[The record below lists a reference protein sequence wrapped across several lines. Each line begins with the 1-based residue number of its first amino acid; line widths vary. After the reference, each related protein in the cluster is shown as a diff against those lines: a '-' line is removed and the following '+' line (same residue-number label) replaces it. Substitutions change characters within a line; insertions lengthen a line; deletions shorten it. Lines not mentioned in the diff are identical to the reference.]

1 MKKIKLSYVL
11 TTFNKYSF
19 IKEVLPELVQN
30 KKNDE
35 EIIVIDGGSND
46 GTFEYLRGQYNL
58 GNIDYF
64 LSEKDKGEAHGFN
77 KGFLLTNGDLIK
89 VITDDDAFNYPVI
102 QKCKDFMLLHPEID
116 VLGGNTGTISIEN
129 KNSLF
134 LAQDFEDDFFKW
146 REGKLKNFF
155 FNGTCLMIRR
165 SSLALTGLFNTAGM
179 LTDMEYTLK
188 ATSLANLAWCSGII
202 SVRILHPKSNN
213 LIYKKRADEDSDR
226 LCSYYNYKYPWERR
240 KEELRKKSL
249 LKIIRSF
256 ASKNRNILFN
266 KDKIPSLIEPFSSFK
281 EASLFCNNWMKGHI
295 LNQKITFFIMVNN

>member
-19 IKEVLPELVQN
+19 IKVVLPELVQN

-46 GTFEYLRGQYNL
+46 GTNEYLGGQHNT

-64 LSEKDKGEAHGFN
+64 LTEKDKGEAHGFN
-77 KGFLLTNGDLIK
+77 KGFLLASGDLIK
-89 VITDDDAFNYPVI
+89 VITDDDAFNYSVI

-134 LAQDFEDDFFKW
+134 LAHDFEDDFFKW

-155 FNGTCLMIRR
+155 FNGTCLIIRR
-165 SSLALTGLFNTAGM
+165 SSLSLTGLFNTTTM
-179 LTDMEYTLK
+179 HVDMEYTLRISSVAK
-188 ATSLANLAWCSGII
+188 IAWCTGII
-202 SVRILHPKSNN
+202 STRILNSQSN
-213 LIYKKRADEDSDR
+213 YMRYPERAKIDDEK
-226 LCSYYNYKYPWERR
+226 LCQFYNYKHSHIR
-240 KEELRKKSL
+240 KREEL
-249 LKIIRSF
+249 
-256 ASKNRNILFN
+256 KNRSTYKKIHSFLSSVKASFVNKGHSKDGLSYPDNKVYTFDEVNDYCIQWMTNHKLN
-266 KDKIPSLIEPFSSFK
+266 KDIKFL
-281 EASLFCNNWMKGHI
+281 
-295 LNQKITFFIMVNN
+295 T